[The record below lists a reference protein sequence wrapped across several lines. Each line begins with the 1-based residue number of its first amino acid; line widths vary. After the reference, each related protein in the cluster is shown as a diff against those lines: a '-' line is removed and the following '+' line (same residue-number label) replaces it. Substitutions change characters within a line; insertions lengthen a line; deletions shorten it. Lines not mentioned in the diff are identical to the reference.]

1 MKPNISLRTGF
12 REGPGRGLLLQITRL
27 VTHNLTGNLRSKNI
41 AAPFAMLDRMDSSPL
56 IAP

>member
-1 MKPNISLRTGF
+1 MLGGDADLNHEK
-12 REGPGRGLLLQITRL
+12 